1 VIRAISTRS
10 IGITVV
16 GSVVGGALAF
26 GLGRVMQ
33 SIMFGLVT
41 TNVVVLLVLM
51 LMLASAAMVAAYVP
65 ARRVARID
73 PMSALR
79 ES

>member
-1 VIRAISTRS
+1 
-10 IGITVV
+10 
-16 GSVVGGALAF
+16 
-26 GLGRVMQ
+26 MQ
-33 SIMFGLVT
+33 SILLGMVT
-41 TNVVVLLVLM
+41 TNLLVLLVLM

-65 ARRVARID
+65 ARRIARID